1 MAGLSNKPEIPP
13 SSERPCVVHLV
24 RAANGP
30 EPLRAFAASL
40 RRHPPGVD
48 CEMVLALKGFASAQD
63 AEPYIEE
70 MSFLEP
76 RALFF
81 DDSGLD
87 LGVYFA
93 AAKTLRAK
101 RYCFLNSFS
110 APLADG
116 WLAKLDEALAQP
128 RAGLAGATGS
138 WASTRS
144 WTAYSLGLPSAYR
157 GHLPPAR
164 DVRRALLGMI
174 PEQAERGRRTTRE
187 ALRARA
193 TSLRLLVEQERFP
206 AHHLRTN
213 AFMVSH
219 QTIEK
224 LHVETIDGKL
234 NTLMLEGGRHS
245 ITRQV
250 QALGLRTLVVD
261 RHGSFFDHDRWDR
274 SETFC
279 QGDQE
284 GLLVADNRTRLYERA
299 DAALRRVLAGL
310 SWGPSATV

>member
-1 MAGLSNKPEIPP
+1 MGLSKTPEIPP
-13 SSERPCVVHLV
+13 ETGPPCIVHLV

-48 CEMVLALKGFASAQD
+48 CELVLALKGFPSPEAAK
-63 AEPYIEE
+63 PYIDEL
-70 MSFLEP
+70 SFLDP
-76 RALFF
+76 RPLFF

-93 AAKTLRAK
+93 AAKTLRAD
-101 RYCFLNSFS
+101 RYCFLNSYS
-110 APLADG
+110 VPLADS

-128 RAGLAGATGS
+128 SAGLVGATGS

-157 GHLPPAR
+157 GHLPPPR
-164 DVRRALLGMI
+164 DVRRELLGMI
-174 PEQAERGRRTTRE
+174 PEQAERGRRTTWE
-187 ALRARA
+187 ALKARA

-219 QTIEK
+219 ETIEK
-224 LHVETIDGKL
+224 LHLETTDGKL
-234 NTLMLEGGRHS
+234 DTLMLEGGRHS

-261 RHGSFFDHDRWDR
+261 RLGKVFDHDRWDR
-274 SETFC
+274 SSTFC

-299 DAALRRVLAGL
+299 DGGLRRVLAGL
-310 SWGPSATV
+310 TWGPSATV

>member
-1 MAGLSNKPEIPP
+1 MALPETPETRR
-13 SSERPCVVHLV
+13 SAEGPCVVHLV

-40 RRHPPGVD
+40 CRHPPGVD
-48 CEMVLALKGFASAQD
+48 CELVLALKGFASAE
-63 AEPYIEE
+63 AAKPYIEE

-76 RALFF
+76 RLLFF
-81 DDSGLD
+81 DDAGLD

-93 AAKTLRAK
+93 AAKTLRAD
-101 RYCFLNSFS
+101 RYCFLNSYS

-116 WLAKLDEALAQP
+116 WLAKLDGALAQP
-128 RAGLAGATGS
+128 SAGLVGATGS

-157 GHLPPAR
+157 GHLPPQR
-164 DVRRALLGMI
+164 DVRRELLGMI
-174 PEQAERGRRTTRE
+174 PEQAARGRRTKWE

-213 AFMVSH
+213 AFMISH
-219 QTIEK
+219 ETIEK
-224 LHVETIDGKL
+224 LHLETTDGKL
-234 NTLMLEGGRHS
+234 DTLMLEGGRHS

-261 RHGSFFDHDRWDR
+261 RHGGCFDHDRWDR
-274 SETFC
+274 SSTFC

-284 GLLVADNRTRLYERA
+284 GLLVADNRTRLYDRA
-299 DAALRRVLAGL
+299 DSGLRRVLAGL
-310 SWGPSATV
+310 TWGPSATV